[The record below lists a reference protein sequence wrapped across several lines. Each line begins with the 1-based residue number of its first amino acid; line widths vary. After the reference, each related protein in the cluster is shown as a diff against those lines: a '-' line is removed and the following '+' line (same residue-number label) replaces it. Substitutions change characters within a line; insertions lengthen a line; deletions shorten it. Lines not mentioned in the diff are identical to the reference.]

1 MNYNLE
7 IQKLLLEAD
16 KLTNPD
22 DRIAVFKE
30 AIKLAD
36 ANRDIEWA
44 YELRMDLIRAEQY
57 TNHSRESIPAFA
69 WILDAYDN
77 NPGMFSEVDILYEY
91 KWLAGVIFNNLN
103 VSTRQIDDILD
114 DFRRRLLRNNFTG
127 REYFNIKINQ
137 SLFKGEKMLAREYL
151 ELRDMEPTDNMSF
164 WASDLVTT
172 IYVEM
177 LEGDFESAIKNITEY
192 VTYRSEHGMNIIH
205 VYSGLIY
212 YLGGKTYDKRID
224 KYFEEIDEE
233 FSAMKKY
240 PFQLYEMSLIM
251 YYMAKHRKDRAWEY
265 FEQFVNW
272 EMGAEDSVRFDFAL
286 SVLPL
291 LKAGGVR
298 AIDVI
303 GVRQPYYRED
313 KTYDLNVLYEYY
325 RDLATDLAEKFDVR
339 NRNKH
344 FSQQLNEELTNLKI
358 S

>member
-1 MNYNLE
+1 MNYNLD

-16 KLTNPD
+16 KLTNHD
-22 DRIAVFKE
+22 DRIAVLKE

-36 ANRDIEWA
+36 GNRDIEWA
-44 YELRMDLIRAEQY
+44 YELRMDLIRAEQH
-57 TNHSRESIPAFA
+57 TNHSRDSIPEFA
-69 WILDAYDN
+69 WILDAHDN

-103 VSTRQIDDILD
+103 ISLQQIDDILD
-114 DFRRRLLRNNFTG
+114 DFRKRLLRNNFTN

-151 ELRDMEPTDNMSF
+151 ELRDKEPVDNMSS

-177 LEGDFESAIKNITEY
+177 LEGDFDNAIKNITEY
-192 VTYRSEHGMNIIH
+192 VAYRSEHGMSLIH

-224 KYFEEIDEE
+224 KYFDEIDSE
-233 FSAMKKY
+233 FSTMKKHPY
-240 PFQLYEMSLIM
+240 QLYETSLMM

-272 EMGAEDSVRFDFAL
+272 EIGAEDAVRFDFAL
-286 SVLPL
+286 SVIPL
-291 LKAGGVR
+291 LKGAGVR
-298 AIDVI
+298 TIEGISVH
-303 GVRQPYYRED
+303 QPYYRED
-313 KTYDLNVLYEYY
+313 KAYDLNVLYEYY
-325 RDLATDLAEKFDVR
+325 RSMATDLADKFDIR
-339 NRNKH
+339 NKNKH
-344 FSQQLNEELTNLKI
+344 FLKQLNEELQ
-358 S
+358 SAD